1 MRLHRHSLPV
11 AQSNS
16 WNNQITFFLLAFPI
30 TSWPPAVIGLN
41 RAEPHITA
49 FMTSSPPSLPSRDP
63 VTALTQ
69 HPGVQTWVEEMAQ
82 LCQPDQ
88 IHWCDGSEREKEQ
101 LTGQAVDSGILI
113 RLNQEKL
120 PGCYYHRSHPN
131 DVARVEECTFI
142 CTRTQDEAGPTNH
155 WMDPAVM
162 YAKLYGLC
170 RGAMR
175 GRTMYVV
182 PYIMGPPGPPG
193 SLTKVGVEITDS
205 IYVVLSMR
213 IMTRMGQ
220 IAWDQLARNGTF
232 TRGLHSMLDV
242 NPERRF
248 IAHFPQDNAIISVG
262 SNYGGNVLLGK
273 KCLALRLGSYLGRD
287 EGWMAEHMLIL
298 GVESPAGE
306 KTYVA
311 AAFPSACG
319 KTNFA
324 MLIPPE
330 RFAGW
335 KITTVGDDIAWMKP
349 GPDGRLYAINPEAGY
364 FGVVP
369 GTNFK
374 SNPNAMI
381 SMSKDTIYTN
391 VALTPDGDVWWEGK
405 DGAPPAHCLDWK
417 GQPWTPASKEK
428 AAHPNSRFAAPMRNN
443 PALAPEVN
451 DPNGVPISGLIFGGR
466 RANTLPLVFQAFNWI
481 HGVYI
486 GATMGSETTAAA
498 AGATGQVRRD
508 PMAMLPFCGYNMGD
522 YFAHWLKMRKLL
534 QRPPK
539 IFHVNWFRKGADGKF
554 LWPGYG
560 DNMRVLKWIVDRC
573 RGQVPAYETPVG
585 WMPDPQ
591 DIDCTGLADNDPAH
605 LAEALSLDLDE
616 WKREVLL
623 QDELFFKLY
632 SDLPKELLFQREL
645 LISRL

>member
-1 MRLHRHSLPV
+1 M
-11 AQSNS
+11 N
-16 WNNQITFFLLAFPI
+16 T
-30 TSWPPAVIGLN
+30 
-41 RAEPHITA
+41 
-49 FMTSSPPSLPSRDP
+49 PSLS
-63 VTALTQ
+63 TTLTT
-69 HPGVQTWVEEMAQ
+69 HPDVLSWVDKMAK

-88 IHWCDGSEREKEQ
+88 IHWCDGSEAEKER
-101 LTGQAVDSGILI
+101 LTQQAVEAGILI
-113 RLNQEKL
+113 KLNQEKL
-120 PGCYYHRSHPN
+120 PGCYYHRSNPN

-142 CTRTQDEAGPTNH
+142 CTRTPDAAGPTNH
-155 WMDPAVM
+155 WMAPAAM
-162 YAKLYGLC
+162 YEKLYGLC
-170 RGAMR
+170 QGAMK

-182 PYIMGPPGPPG
+182 PYLMGPPGS

-220 IAWDQLARNGTF
+220 VAWDQLGTDGKY
-232 TRGLHSMLDV
+232 TKGLHSMLDI

-248 IAHFPQDNAIISVG
+248 IAHFPQDNTIISVG

-273 KCLALRLGSYLGRD
+273 KCLALRLGSYLGRI

-298 GVESPAGE
+298 GVESPTGE
-306 KTYVA
+306 KNYVA
-311 AAFPSACG
+311 AAFPSSCG

-324 MLIPPE
+324 MLIPPKE
-330 RFAGW
+330 FAGW
-335 KITTVGDDIAWMKP
+335 KVTTVGDDIAWMRP

-405 DGAPPAHCLDWK
+405 DGEPPAECLDWK
-417 GQPWTPASKEK
+417 GNPWTPASKEK
-428 AAHPNSRFAAPMRNN
+428 AAHPNSRFAAPMQNN
-443 PALAPEVN
+443 PALAPEAH
-451 DPNGVPISGLIFGGR
+451 DPNGVPISALIFGGR
-466 RANTLPLVFQAFNWI
+466 RATTLPLIFQAFNWI

-486 GATMGSETTAAA
+486 GATMGSEMTAAA
-498 AGATGQVRRD
+498 AGTVGQVRRD

-522 YFAHWLKMRKLL
+522 YFRHWLRMRKMLK
-534 QRPPK
+534 RPPK
-539 IFHVNWFRKGADGKF
+539 VFHVNWFRKSKEGKF

-560 DNMRVLKWIVDRC
+560 ENMRVLKWIVDRC
-573 RGQVPAYETPVG
+573 RGRVPAYETPVG
-585 WMPDPQ
+585 WMPEPE
-591 DIDCTGLADNDPAH
+591 DIDITGLPKDTLADIG
-605 LAEALSLDLDE
+605 EALSINLEE
-616 WKREVLL
+616 WKREVLQ
-623 QDELFFKLY
+623 QDELFFRLY
-632 SDLPKELLFQREL
+632 SDLPKELIFQREL